1 MPRIIFKAGIFR
13 NGSQHSGN
21 YLNYIATR
29 EGVAKIGDGWRD
41 KQITTAQQ
49 NIIDEMIKTYP
60 KVKSLPE
67 YNEWQI
73 FHTRGYASEFIAR
86 AFEDAPEML
95 ESKSYL
101 DYIAT
106 RPRAERFGSHGLFS
120 DDGKELVL
128 DRERK
133 EIQSYGKHIFT
144 GILSLKREDAERLS
158 FNSAE
163 SWRSFLRG
171 MKVELAKYYGIP
183 IDKLK
188 WYGAFHNE
196 QSHPHVH
203 LVVYSADET
212 HPGYL
217 SKESLRQLKSVLET
231 EIFKDD
237 LTNVYQ
243 AQTKYRDQLT
253 AQARD
258 DLESLVMQLKSGL
271 QTNPELLK
279 RLTELAEKLR
289 DVKGK
294 KVYGYLPP
302 TLKAEVDSFVD
313 ELEKDERIK
322 RLYDLWHECRQQIL
336 RGYSDQ
342 VIAKKPLSQEPV
354 FKPIRNAVIKA
365 ACELDEAL
373 QAQEKSDDFTNETD
387 AETDFLPQEKP
398 SAQSDTGAHI
408 PHGDTAR
415 HTNSNKTAVKIT
427 MLTRLMKDVGDTF
440 RDRYNQLEN
449 NPALGVDSRLRREIE
464 AKKKGQNLSM

>member
-1 MPRIIFKAGIFR
+1 MPRLIFKAGIFR
-13 NGSQHSGN
+13 TGNQHFGN
-21 YLNYIATR
+21 YLHYIATR
-29 EGVAKIGDGWRD
+29 EGVAKIGDGWRE
-41 KQITTAQQ
+41 KKMTKAQQ
-49 NIIDEMIKTYP
+49 SVIDEILKEQP
-60 KVKSLPE
+60 GVKNLPE
-67 YNEWQI
+67 YKEWQT
-73 FHTRGYASEFIAR
+73 FRTRGYTSEFIAR
-86 AFEDAPEML
+86 AFENAPEML
-95 ESKSYL
+95 NSKSYL

-128 DRERK
+128 DKERK
-133 EIQSYGKHIFT
+133 DIQNYGKHIFT

-171 MKVELAKYYGIP
+171 MKVEFAKYYGIP

-203 LVVYSADET
+203 LVIYSADEM

-217 SKESLRQLKSVLET
+217 SKESLRQMKSVLET

-243 AQTKYRDQLT
+243 DQTKYRDQLT
-253 AQARD
+253 AEARD
-258 DLESLVMQLKSGL
+258 ELESLVMQLQSGL

-289 DVKGK
+289 NVKGK

-313 ELEKDERIK
+313 ELEKDERIR

-342 VIAKKPLSQEPV
+342 NIVKKPLSQEPV

-365 ACELDEAL
+365 AYELNSTL
-373 QAQEKSDDFTNETD
+373 QTQESNDDSENKTDGETD
-387 AETDFLPQEKP
+387 LPPQNKT
-398 SAQSDTGAHI
+398 SAQSGNGAHI
-408 PHGDTAR
+408 PHSDNVH
-415 HTNSNKTAVKIT
+415 HTSGNKTAVKIT
-427 MLTRLMKDVGDTF
+427 MLTRLMKDVGNTF
-440 RDRYNQLEN
+440 RDRYNQLES